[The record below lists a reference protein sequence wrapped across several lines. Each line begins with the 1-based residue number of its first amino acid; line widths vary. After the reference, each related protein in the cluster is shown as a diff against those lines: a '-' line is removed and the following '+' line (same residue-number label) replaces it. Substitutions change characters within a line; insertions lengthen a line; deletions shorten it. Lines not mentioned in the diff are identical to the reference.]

1 MFDTMTLVVIAATF
15 LLAGTVKGVI
25 GLGLPTISHGLLTAS
40 LDLTTAMALLIAPSF
55 ATNLW
60 QALAGGEGKA
70 ILRRIWP
77 FLLSAT
83 ATVWVGAMALTRVD
97 LSLLSGLLGGL
108 LVTYSALS
116 LAGVRLGI
124 SKQREAWAG
133 PVLGTVNGV
142 LTGMTGS
149 FVVPGVLYLQAIGM
163 SRDALV
169 QAMGMLFTASTV
181 AIAFALQGYDILTP
195 ALGLV
200 SSIAILPAVFGMVI
214 GQRIRRGLP
223 ERRFRTVFFLAIGVL
238 GSYIVLKSGFALGV
252 CRA

>member
-1 MFDTMTLVVIAATF
+1 MFDPMTLAAIAATF
-15 LLAGTVKGVI
+15 VLAGTVKGVI
-25 GLGLPTISHGLLTAS
+25 GLGLPTVSLGLLTAT

-77 FLLSAT
+77 FLLTAT
-83 ATVWVGAMALTRVD
+83 ATVWLGAMALTRVD

-116 LAGVRLGI
+116 LAGVRLRI
-124 SKQREAWAG
+124 SKQREPWVG

-149 FVVPGVLYLQAIGM
+149 FVVPGVLYLQAIGL

-169 QAMGMLFTASTV
+169 QAMGMLFTASTA
-181 AIAFALQGYDILTP
+181 AIAIALQGYDILTP
-195 ALGLV
+195 TLSLV
-200 SSIAILPAVFGMVI
+200 SSTAILPAIVGMVI

-223 ERRFRTVFFLAIGVL
+223 EQRFRTAFFLAMGLL
-238 GSYIVLKSGFALGV
+238 GSYIVVKSGFGLW
-252 CRA
+252 